1 MDEWMSR
8 WMVGWMGGCMDEWT
22 GRLTVEN
29 PGLSFLLTGSEV
41 GSLVLLGH
49 TVVYFK
55 AQSCSVSCLS

>member
-1 MDEWMSR
+1 
-8 WMVGWMGGCMDEWT
+8 MDEWT